1 MRIYGTPPGFPQKP
15 YLFREFETG
24 PDPGT
29 VAVKPATENS
39 TFQKPQTRPMNNLLQ
54 NLQTPTPLQPIRN
67 RFAAESGV
75 QWLVKRDDLIHPQVS
90 GNKWRKLKYNLM
102 HAQKCGLGT
111 LVTFGGAFSNHLHA
125 TAAAGQLFGFKTV
138 GIVRGERPGL
148 LSPTLQFA
156 ESCGMRLEFW
166 PREVYRHKEKSGLFG
181 QIEARYAP
189 FHLIPEG
196 GSNEWAVRGCAEIME
211 EIAMP
216 FDCLTC
222 AVGTGGTLAGLIAGA
237 AGRGSVIGFSALKG
251 GGFLTAE
258 VQDLL
263 AKHYVSEGANPVV
276 HDNWH
281 LETGYHFGG
290 YARHTPELRAFM
302 HGFERENGFLIEQV
316 YTAKM
321 LAGTEDLMRKGFFG
335 RGATVVSLH
344 TGGLQ
349 GRDPQVTP
357 TE

>member
-15 YLFREFETG
+15 YLFRKFGICPNPDTG
-24 PDPGT
+24 
-29 VAVKPATENS
+29 AVKPATENS
-39 TFQKPQTRPMNNLLQ
+39 IFQKPQTRLMNDVWQ
-54 NLQTPTPLQPIRN
+54 DLQTPTPLQPIRSSI
-67 RFAAESGV
+67 ATGAGV
-75 QWLVKRDDLIHPQVS
+75 QWLIKRDDLIHPQVS

-102 HAQKCGLGT
+102 HAQKCGFRT

-125 TAAAGQLFGFKTV
+125 TAAAGQLFGFETV
-138 GIVRGERPGL
+138 GIVRGERPGV

-156 ESCGMRLEFW
+156 ESCGMQLEFW
-166 PREVYRHKEKSGLFG
+166 PREAYRHKETSGLFG
-181 QIEARYAP
+181 EIEKKHAP

-196 GSNEWAVRGCAEIME
+196 GSNGWAVRGCAEIVAE
-211 EIAMP
+211 LAMP

-222 AVGTGGTLAGLIAGA
+222 ATGTGGTLAGLIAGA

-251 GGFLTAE
+251 GGFLAGE
-258 VQDLL
+258 AQRLL
-263 AKHYVSEGANPVV
+263 AEYYVSERANPAV

-281 LETGYHFGG
+281 IETEYHFGG
-290 YARHTPELRAFM
+290 YARHTPGLRAFM

-321 LAGTEDLMRKGFFG
+321 LFGVEDLMRKGLFR

-349 GRDPQVTP
+349 GRLANVPA
-357 TE
+357 